1 MGGARQVLTDS
12 DIVEINRR
20 MIKHFGGSFY
30 EGDDNLLNPGSLEH
44 VLEEI
49 QGSLF
54 GKEPFP
60 SLFEKAAAI
69 CCRIIRNHVFH
80 DGNKRTGME
89 ACRIFLELNG
99 YKMKIDR
106 EVIDMALSIATSQ
119 VEFEDVV
126 QWLEERTRK
135 IPDVNA

>member
-1 MGGARQVLTDS
+1 MGGALQVLTDS

-20 MIKHFGGSFY
+20 MIKEFGGSFY
-30 EGDDNLLNPGSLEH
+30 EGDNNLLNPGSLEH

-60 SLFEKAAAI
+60 SIFEKSAAI
-69 CCRIIRNHVFH
+69 CCRIIQNHVFH

-126 QWLEERTRK
+126 QWIKERTTK
-135 IPDVNA
+135 LPNS

>member
-1 MGGARQVLTDS
+1 MGGALQVLTDS

-30 EGDDNLLNPGSLEH
+30 EGDNNLLNPGSLEH

-69 CCRIIRNHVFH
+69 CCRIIQNHVFH

-99 YKMKIDR
+99 YKMEIDR
-106 EVIDMALSIATSQ
+106 KVIDMALRIATSQ

-126 QWLEERTRK
+126 RWIKERTTK
-135 IPDVNA
+135 LPIS

>member
-1 MGGARQVLTDS
+1 MGGALQVLTTS

-20 MIKHFGGSFY
+20 MIKQFGGSFY
-30 EGDDNLLNPGSLEH
+30 EGDNNLLNPGSLEH

-54 GKEPFP
+54 DKEPFP

-69 CCRIIRNHVFH
+69 CCRIIQNHVFH
-80 DGNKRTGME
+80 DGNKRSGME

-99 YKMKIDR
+99 YEMKIDR
-106 EVIDMALSIATSQ
+106 EVVDMALNIATSQ
-119 VEFEDVV
+119 VKYEDVV
-126 QWLEERTRK
+126 QWIRSRTTK
-135 IPDVNA
+135 ILNS